1 MFATPSCFAIW
12 ERLRGLLLYRCVEV
26 REITFKS
33 AILARRVRIS
43 SWMPSAKY
51 ALSFS
56 SLKFSNGSTA
66 MLFSGIKTVALL
78 AVPSGGVDGVILSD
92 TRWKKV
98 KELITIAR
106 AATAKASTS
115 RDLGRR
121 GRLTGRTMSDS
132 CFHLLLR
139 LSLSGTC
146 GLPRFSLQ
154 RLNMCRRNPCFTSH
168 SPRSCRYGCQCR
180 YCAKSHAT
188 CPDKRICPASPQSST
203 RCATLIPDPA
213 KFVLSLTSLTRLTGP
228 L

>member
-1 MFATPSCFAIW
+1 MDALGKVGIRFVF
-12 ERLRGLLLYRCVEV
+12 
-26 REITFKS
+26 
-33 AILARRVRIS
+33 
-43 SWMPSAKY
+43 
-51 ALSFS
+51 ALSSLRFS
-56 SLKFSNGSTA
+56 KGRTA
-66 MLFSGIKTVALL
+66 ILFSGIKTAPLL
-78 AVPSGGVDGVILSD
+78 AVSSGEVDGVILSD

-106 AATAKASTS
+106 AATTKASTN

-139 LSLSGTC
+139 LSFSGTC

-154 RLNMCRRNPCFTSH
+154 RLKRCRRSPCFTSH

-180 YCAKSHAT
+180 YCAKSSAT
-188 CPDKRICPASPQSST
+188 CADKRMCPASLQSST